1 MADKKNAEDDAP
13 ITLGAAKKLTGFS
26 ETKFKTEKNR
36 EKLTAAG
43 AKLVGTGKE
52 WEIRP
57 SQLIALGWLNEDG
70 SALEMKPRRPRGSG
84 PVSTSRSRF
93 SDIENNSDLEALD
106 SQLEDERQSLISI
119 DEELKAVEEELAA
132 VKKLEQKRRELS
144 TRRGDVNAR
153 AKALTSRIE
162 KVEAD
167 VAAEVE
173 RVQKNAAYLEKRATK

>member
-70 SALEMKPRRPRGSG
+70 SPLDLKPRRPRGSG
-84 PVSTSRSRF
+84 PVSTSRSRYL
-93 SDIENNSDLEALD
+93 DIEENSDLEDLD
-106 SQLEDERQSLISI
+106 TKLADERQSLISI

-153 AKALTSRIE
+153 AKALSTRIE
-162 KVEAD
+162 KVEAA

>member
-1 MADKKNAEDDAP
+1 MADKKSTENDAP
-13 ITLGAAKKLTGFS
+13 LSLGAAKKLTGFS

-36 EKLTAAG
+36 DKLSLAG

-70 SALEMKPRRPRGSG
+70 SPLAMKPRRPRGSG
-84 PVSTSRSRF
+84 PVSTSRSRY
-93 SDIENNSDLEALD
+93 SDIEENGDLEALD
-106 SQLEDERQSLISI
+106 SQLEDERESLTSI
-119 DEELKAVEEELAA
+119 DEEIKQVEEKLAE
-132 VKKLEQKRRELS
+132 VKKLEQKRRELT
-144 TRRGDVNAR
+144 TRRSDVAAR

-167 VAAEVE
+167 VATEVE
-173 RVQKNAAYLEKRATK
+173 RVRKNAEYLEKRATK